1 MMKKND
7 FLGTGWEFPPVFN
20 KNGVGLIESKE
31 DIRQSLHILLSTT
44 QGERI
49 FRSEYGC
56 NIRKWVFSKMN
67 LSERTLITDTIRQAV
82 KKGEPRITLNNVEI
96 TIKDEHEGILAIN
109 LSYDINMTNTPDN
122 IVFPFYLQKS
132 E

>member
-1 MMKKND
+1 MKKND

-20 KNGVGLIESKE
+20 KNGVNLIESKE

-49 FRSEYGC
+49 FRPEYGC

-67 LSERTLITDTIRQAV
+67 LSERTLITDTIKQAI
-82 KKGEPRITLNNVEI
+82 KKGEPRIILNNVDV
-96 TIKDEHEGILAIN
+96 TIKDEYQGILSIN
-109 LSYDINMTNTPDN
+109 LEYVIKMTNTLDN
-122 IVFPFYLQKS
+122 IVFPFYLLKS

>member
-1 MMKKND
+1 MEKND
-7 FLGTGWEFPPVFN
+7 FLGIGWEFPPVFS
-20 KNGVGLIESKE
+20 KNGVGLIESKN
-31 DIRQSLHILLSTT
+31 DIRQSLHILLSTA

-49 FRSEYGC
+49 FRPEYGC

-82 KKGEPRITLNNVEI
+82 KKGEPRITLNSVDVAV
-96 TIKDEHEGILAIN
+96 KDEYEGILSIN
-109 LSYDINMTNTPDN
+109 LDYVIKMTNTPDN